1 MRWCEH
7 EGSDVQEACEDP
19 GRRDFQQKTEFQQ
32 KSVYRV
38 HKKTAP
44 QAFKDQRN
52 HGGIQRRGDA
62 RVHERNREIAS
73 ACVDGHRAAVQEKK
87 KEMGHRR
94 SYREQQPRWW
104 C

>member
-1 MRWCEH
+1 M
-7 EGSDVQEACEDP
+7 QEAREDP

-32 KSVYRV
+32 KSVY
-38 HKKTAP
+38 
-44 QAFKDQRN
+44 AFSRRRRRRLSRKAQRN

-73 ACVDGHRAAVQEKK
+73 ACVDGHRAAVLEKK